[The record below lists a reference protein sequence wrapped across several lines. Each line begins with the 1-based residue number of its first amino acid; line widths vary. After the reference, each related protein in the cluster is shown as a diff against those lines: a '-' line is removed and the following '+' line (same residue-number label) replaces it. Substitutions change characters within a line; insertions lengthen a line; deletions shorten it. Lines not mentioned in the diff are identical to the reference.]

1 MIGLAQIADGMRTTL
16 LEAAPDALDP
26 WIARAPDWALLV
38 GAAFLALAAFGVLAW
53 ASYAAW
59 RAMAWPRLAYAPK
72 QRQVRAPQQATQS
85 APPRPHWSG
94 LAARMQARLEELAAS
109 TSAPRP
115 PTPAQLKEL
124 KDDEQ
129 KLLAGAAEAA
139 PTDLLRELG
148 ALRAMLDP
156 GKAIEAFEGARALDS
171 TDFWTHAF
179 LARLYERAG
188 RPDEAQQAGV
198 AAVRAAATAWQ
209 LMEFEDQVLS
219 ADETL
224 EQLEAAKRSLP
235 NVGETLEAMVK
246 SASREE
252 VREFGQLLGLL
263 ISLGARFVDRDPRT
277 GAAALEWSACLAAGL
292 VQAESRAE
300 IAQLAADKYLRER
313 LAHLNSFADLAPLAA
328 TLLER
333 LDALAGEGAPSTTS
347 PA

>member
-16 LEAAPDALDP
+16 LEAAPDAFDP

-38 GAAFLALAAFGVLAW
+38 GAASLALAALAALAW
-53 ASYAAW
+53 TCHAVW

-72 QRQVRAPQQATQS
+72 QRRPGASQQGPQP

-94 LAARMQARLEELAAS
+94 LAARMQAKLEELAAS
-109 TSAPRP
+109 PTPP
-115 PTPAQLKEL
+115 KQPTPAQLKQL

-129 KLLAGAAEAA
+129 RLVAGAAEGA
-139 PTDLLRELG
+139 PVDLLRELG

-156 GKAIEAFEGARALDS
+156 AKAIEAFEGARALDS

-188 RPDEAQQAGV
+188 RPDEAQQEGI

-246 SASREE
+246 SASPEE
-252 VREFGQLLGLL
+252 VREFGQLLALL

-300 IAQLAADKYLRER
+300 IAQTAADKYLRER

-328 TLLER
+328 TLVER
-333 LDALAGEGAPSTTS
+333 LDALAGGGGAPSTS
-347 PA
+347 AA